1 MFSVL
6 SHFVF
11 LGLEYVHHS
20 VAVVSPTNAHGS
32 SKLQNISSVSAKK
45 NITGKVMPVTVVIAE
60 FIFNERQA
68 VF

>member
-45 NITGKVMPVTVVIAE
+45 ISQEKLC
-60 FIFNERQA
+60 Q
-68 VF
+68 